1 MRSTVCVN
9 HRTAHLELECR
20 LDTRSAHRH
29 HLDTTSPNSLT
40 LTPVHDNVQRF
51 TLAGAAQGPL
61 DGDPNSWDPRR

>member
-9 HRTAHLELECR
+9 HRTEHLELECR

-40 LTPVHDNVQRF
+40 LVHDNLVYH
-51 TLAGAAQGPL
+51 
-61 DGDPNSWDPRR
+61 S